1 MDISF
6 FLYNLTFYNIE
17 QVSKLLYKTQKTAL
31 NL

>member
-17 QVSKLLYKTQKTAL
+17 QVGKLLYKTQKL
-31 NL
+31 L